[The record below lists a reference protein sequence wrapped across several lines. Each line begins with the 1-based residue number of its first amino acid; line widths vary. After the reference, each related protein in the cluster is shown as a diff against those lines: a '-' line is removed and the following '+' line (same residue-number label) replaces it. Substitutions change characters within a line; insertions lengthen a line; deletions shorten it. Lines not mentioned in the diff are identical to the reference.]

1 MAHWRDEQAK
11 KELLKKVQDTRGGVS
26 LRHVSRDEGR
36 VLAALEREGKLGS
49 YMGDSGARRYHK
61 K

>member
-1 MAHWRDEQAK
+1 MAHWRDEQEK
-11 KELLKKVQDTRGGVS
+11 KELL
-26 LRHVSRDEGR
+26 
-36 VLAALEREGKLGS
+36 EGKLGS